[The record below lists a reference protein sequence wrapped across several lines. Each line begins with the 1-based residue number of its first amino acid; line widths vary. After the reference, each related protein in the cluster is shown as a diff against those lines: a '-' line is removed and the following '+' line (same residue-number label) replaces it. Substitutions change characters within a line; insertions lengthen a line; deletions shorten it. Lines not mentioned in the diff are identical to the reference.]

1 MLSLITF
8 AAFAFVQWRYAHCQ
22 HWDVNVGALL
32 HPHTSSPGHDF
43 CGTGVNRSAFGRFC
57 MFFFLVSIESSRF
70 SGLPSACSSP
80 TDRHHNEPLTGYVT
94 AGIAHVSVTRL
105 SARVMAKF
113 GKDKGAVKLLLCA

>member
-1 MLSLITF
+1 
-8 AAFAFVQWRYAHCQ
+8 
-22 HWDVNVGALL
+22 
-32 HPHTSSPGHDF
+32 
-43 CGTGVNRSAFGRFC
+43 

-80 TDRHHNEPLTGYVT
+80 VDRPHNEPWPSLTGDVT